1 MLHFTAALL
10 SSRLVLPVQYV
21 HYSYFAP
28 LYRWWLSH
36 IRDLFSPVN
45 STVFFPGSEAG
56 EMTKKSASS
65 PGGWR
70 GGGSAVRVESGGVKG
85 GVEGDEGCI

>member
-10 SSRLVLPVQYV
+10 SSSLVLPVQYSM
-21 HYSYFAP
+21 YIIRTLLPSG
-28 LYRWWLSH
+28 WWLSH

-45 STVFFPGSEAG
+45 SSVFFPGSEAR

-70 GGGSAVRVESGGVKG
+70 GGGWSAVRVESEGVKG
-85 GVEGDEGCI
+85 GGG